1 MEDTDENR
9 DRREK
14 RGRRKEKREA
24 IEVGMPNNGPRVALG
39 PCNYG
44 TTPAANGR
52 WQRGKV

>member
-39 PCNYG
+39 PCNYS
-44 TTPAANGR
+44 TTPAANG
-52 WQRGKV
+52 